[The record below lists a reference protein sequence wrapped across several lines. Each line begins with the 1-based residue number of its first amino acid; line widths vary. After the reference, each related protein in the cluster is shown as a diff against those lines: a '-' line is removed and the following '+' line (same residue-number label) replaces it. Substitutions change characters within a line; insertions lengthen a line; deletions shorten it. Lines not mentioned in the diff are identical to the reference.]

1 MRCIIHIM
9 YNFLYYFIFRN
20 LMTFY
25 LSAEN
30 ANLCYKHLFFYD
42 NQQFGGFS
50 VVFDKHAIGFN
61 IKAAEVILC

>member
-1 MRCIIHIM
+1 
-9 YNFLYYFIFRN
+9 
-20 LMTFY
+20 MTFY